1 MALNSEE
8 CLIIKAFFYIDTP
21 ISIVKMLFEDPEKMK
36 IWDPNVKKTEL
47 ISYLPSHNSK
57 IFIKESKPTK
67 ITGKL
72 TKASLI

>member
-1 MALNSEE
+1 
-8 CLIIKAFFYIDTP
+8 
-21 ISIVKMLFEDPEKMK
+21 MLFEDPEKMK

-72 TKASLI
+72 TKASLIQYSSDIIKNNYFLVE